1 MALTFD
7 EGIEIFDK
15 LKKLVYALDERTHER
30 MRLEIVNGNDFVFRI
45 KFFYDLKT
53 TENCNTM
60 LTIANDERQISIWYN
75 YLNDF
80 DDLAGYFL
88 SRQVP
93 SLSDLWSTKRIDVSF
108 DADIDIDTI
117 VECTNAVLDV
127 YETGMKIR
135 EKAKKQ
141 LEINFEK
148 FKELKVKEDLYG
160 T

>member
-1 MALTFD
+1 MALAFD
-7 EGIEIFDK
+7 KGIEIFDK
-15 LKKLVYALDERTHER
+15 LKKLVYALDERTHSR
-30 MRLEIVNGNDFVFRI
+30 MQIEIVNGNDYVYRI

-53 TENCNTM
+53 GENVNTM
-60 LTIANDERQISIWYN
+60 ITIANDENQISIWFN

-88 SRQVP
+88 GRGSP
-93 SLSDLWSTKRIDVSF
+93 SLSGLWSTKRIDLPLA
-108 DADIDIDTI
+108 ADIDVDTI

-148 FKELKVKEDLYG
+148 FKVIKIKED
-160 T
+160 

>member
-7 EGIEIFDK
+7 KCIEIFDK
-15 LKKLVYALDERTHER
+15 LKKLVYVLDERTHGR
-30 MRLEIVNGNDFVFRI
+30 MQIEIANGNDYVFRI

-53 TENCNTM
+53 GEDRNTM
-60 LTIANDERQISIWYN
+60 ITIANNEKQILIWYN

-88 SRQVP
+88 GRGYP
-93 SLSDLWSTKRIDVSF
+93 SLSDLWSTKRIDVPF

-127 YETGMKIR
+127 YETGMNIR

-148 FKELKVKEDLYG
+148 FKGSLI
-160 T
+160 

>member
-1 MALTFD
+1 MALAFD

-15 LKKLVYALDERTHER
+15 LKKLVYVLDERTHSR
-30 MRLEIVNGNDFVFRI
+30 MQLEIANGNDYVFRI

-53 TENCNTM
+53 GEDRNTM
-60 LTIANDERQISIWYN
+60 ITIANDEKKISIWYN

-88 SRQVP
+88 GRGNP
-93 SLSDLWSTKRIDVSF
+93 SLSGLWSTKRIDVPF
-108 DADIDIDTI
+108 DADIDVDTI
-117 VECTNAVLDV
+117 IENTNNVLDV

-141 LEINFEK
+141 LKINFEK
-148 FKELKVKEDLYG
+148 FKVIKTKED
-160 T
+160 